1 MPALRTNQR
10 YAWVR
15 EYKYNRGT
23 YDHRRHGSSTTRLR
37 HAKLFA
43 TKAEARKGSMS
54 YAVPKRVIVTVS
66 EFDPYG
72 GSHDDAG

>member
-1 MPALRTNQR
+1 MAKLRTNQR

-23 YDHRRHGSSTTRLR
+23 YDHQREGSATTRLR

-43 TKAEARKGSMS
+43 TKSEAMANKGLS
-54 YAVPKRVIVTVS
+54 YSTPKRVIVTVS

-72 GSHDDAG
+72 GDDE